1 MICICSSIAVKRECR
16 CYFGH
21 FCFAD
26 DSFELSILSSS
37 HHEMWKS
44 FCMAST
50 EALEAF
56 PTSMLDRVGS
66 NGDPD
71 VSCSNAS
78 AANLSDDDLI
88 AELRQRLPGIE
99 TQEKLSLLLTDLLS
113 LVDPLPAPT
122 GTELVFNLGTIK
134 AEVSADNFT
143 IQSNNSEAVT
153 SLIPTMSSLEQ
164 ELFQYLNNVSEFNEI
179 PSSFNDNGDSSK
191 ISKKLQLQHSMTN
204 AIKDLE

>member
-1 MICICSSIAVKRECR
+1 
-16 CYFGH
+16 
-21 FCFAD
+21 
-26 DSFELSILSSS
+26 
-37 HHEMWKS
+37 
-44 FCMAST
+44 MAST

-56 PTSMLDRVGS
+56 PTSMLDRVDS

-71 VSCSNAS
+71 VLCSNAS

-153 SLIPTMSSLEQ
+153 SLIPSMSSLEQ